1 MNREVEAAD
10 MQTRHAVQDPVIW
23 QLLDVQVNPVGAE
36 ELSFLHP
43 MPRTSSA
50 TSSMVFS
57 SGF

>member
-1 MNREVEAAD
+1 